1 MFSRCLRYFR
11 SLIPVGFKEE
21 VVKLAA
27 IAVPA
32 SVALFMD
39 YSIPLISTLFCGHL
53 GRTELAG
60 VALANAVINVTGV
73 SVGVGLSAACDTLI
87 SQTFG
92 SGNVKRV
99 GVILQRAIL
108 ILLLACVLS
117 WTILMNTEPI
127 LLAISED
134 PHVVKVSQKYVK
146 IFMIALPASFAYQL
160 ESRYLQN
167 QEIIW
172 PQVICG
178 VVAVCISA
186 LTNYIFLFV
195 LGLGVVGSA
204 GANVISQYSMVIT
217 LFFYIHWK
225 GLHKNTWA
233 GWSKECLQ
241 EWGCYIR
248 LAIPSMIVI
257 SMEWWTFEIGGFLAG
272 LLNEVELGTQAI
284 VFELAN
290 VSLMIPYGFS
300 IAGSVRVG
308 NALGAGET
316 ESAKRSA
323 TISIACAFL
332 VSVCIAIIF
341 GTTKDVIA
349 YVFSNDEQIRNRVA
363 QVMIIYAPFHIID
376 ASGAAGTS
384 IMTSLGKQK
393 IGAIC
398 STLSY
403 YGIGFPIGLSLM
415 FAAKLGVMGFWVGL
429 LICVFMQLVF
439 VITYL
444 VKMDWRKATEEALER
459 AGVQVNFTET
469 EESPEEQQVVSGT
482 AEGHSDTHVL
492 HEAEDVVGETTVGR
506 PLSTRELVL
515 RRGLAVG
522 VTLTIFTA
530 GVITHVLLSRN
541 E

>member
-1 MFSRCLRYFR
+1 MDSWL
-11 SLIPVGFKEE
+11 L
-21 VVKLAA
+21 
-27 IAVPA
+27 

-39 YSIPLISTLFCGHL
+39 YSVPLISTLFCGHL

-60 VALANAVINVTGV
+60 VALANAIINVTGV
-73 SVGVGLSAACDTLI
+73 SIGIGLSSACDTLM

-117 WTILMNTEPI
+117 WTILLNTEPI
-127 LLAISED
+127 LLAIGQD
-134 PHVVKVSQKYVK
+134 PHVVKISQKYVK

-160 ESRYLQN
+160 ESRYLQI

-195 LGLGVVGSA
+195 LGLGVAGSA
-204 GANVISQYSMVIT
+204 GANAISQYSMAIT
-217 LFFYIHWK
+217 LFLYIQWK
-225 GLHKNTWA
+225 GLHKITWA

-241 EWGCYIR
+241 EWGDYIR
-248 LAIPSMIVI
+248 LAIPSLIVVSI
-257 SMEWWTFEIGGFLAG
+257 EWWTFELGGFLAG

-284 VFELAN
+284 VYELAN
-290 VSLMIPYGFS
+290 VALMISYGFS

-323 TISIACAFL
+323 KVSIACALL
-332 VSVCIAIIF
+332 VSVCVAIIF
-341 GTTKDVIA
+341 GATKDVIA
-349 YVFSNDEQIRNRVA
+349 YVFSNDEQVRNRVA
-363 QVMIIYAPFHIID
+363 QVMVIYAPFHIID
-376 ASGAAGTS
+376 APGQAASS
-384 IMTSLGKQK
+384 IMKGLGKQK

-403 YGIGFPIGLSLM
+403 YGIGLPIGLSLM
-415 FAAKLGVMGFWVGL
+415 FAAKLGVTGFWVGL
-429 LICVFMQLVF
+429 LICVFFLSVF

-444 VKMDWRKATEEALER
+444 IKMDWRKATEEALER
-459 AGVQVNFTET
+459 AGVEVNCTET
-469 EESPEEQQVVSGT
+469 EESPEEQQLLDDT
-482 AEGHSDTHVL
+482 AEDHSDTHAL
-492 HEAEDVVGETTVGR
+492 LEASDVVAVTTVGR
-506 PLSTRELVL
+506 LLSTRELVL
-515 RRGLAVG
+515 RRGLALG

-530 GVITHVLLSRN
+530 GVIAHLLLSRDD
-541 E
+541 